1 MGEGEGMGRIEMSQG
16 SLVLLEPY
24 LRFSQGSGPRFSWY
38 SQQHYME
45 ALKRARA
52 AKEAWELGLK
62 GQARRQIEELGKLVL
77 VDYFER
83 HGAVVLFED
92 KPGRAYP
99 LNTSRVV
106 VPAGILK
113 LWRLLER
120 FPIRQV
126 LDYEAVADSV
136 RVLLVADGPCYLRVP
151 FSHEICLVS
160 L

>member
-1 MGEGEGMGRIEMSQG
+1 MSQG

-24 LRFSQGSGPRFSWY
+24 LRFTQSSGPRFSWY
-38 SQQHYME
+38 SQRRYIE
-45 ALKRARA
+45 ALNRARA
-52 AKEAWELGLK
+52 AKQAWELGLEP
-62 GQARRQIEELGKLVL
+62 QARRQINELRKLVL

-106 VPAGILK
+106 VPTSILK
-113 LWRLLER
+113 LWRLLR
-120 FPIRQV
+120 HFPIRQV
-126 LDYEAVADSV
+126 LDYETVKGTV
-136 RVLLVADGPCYLRVP
+136 HLLMGHDGRCYLRFPV
-151 FSHEICLVS
+151 SGEVCLVS